1 MSLAQSLNLIIQGW
15 EMTRERIENRFHFV
29 ALPCFC
35 FVLYVTFSCF
45 ASCFQSSPPSSPNL
59 IVKPR
64 KKPSHEKILVPMQ
77 AIHER
82 LSQEIDDSVHEPE
95 KNNNVHEAIEVGVP
109 AEELDNIVNNLE
121 ENYYEEEMKNQ
132 LDIFSKS
139 SPEIH
144 IERAVSVPNPQ
155 TEKEERISKALSEGA
170 ISKNM
175 KKKVASK
182 TVSDPSQRNSLHAEV
197 DSSAK
202 NRPRSSSDPDADVS
216 NLQHVEQ
223 NPEQNTRHKHR
234 RLSLTSLTF
243 KKNKNKNKH
252 KEKHPSD
259 SSDGPDQSGKSDD
272 ESKPHSHYPH
282 GHNGHSDDHS
292 DSDVDERPP
301 PKSFLRRMSVK
312 MKHIMLGNE
321 KEERKFKVDIIDLTN
336 DQGKFSSERVSVDE
350 LQNAIL
356 PGMSALRLLSTHS
369 LKYSAIL
376 TMFLFLSCLA
386 G

>member
-1 MSLAQSLNLIIQGW
+1 ML
-15 EMTRERIENRFHFV
+15 R
-29 ALPCFC
+29 
-35 FVLYVTFSCF
+35 FSCF

-64 KKPSHEKILVPMQ
+64 KKPSHEKIIVPMQ

-82 LSQEIDDSVHEPE
+82 FSQEIDDSVHEPE

-121 ENYYEEEMKNQ
+121 ENYYEDEMKNQ
-132 LDIFSKS
+132 LDNFSKS

-144 IERAVSVPNPQ
+144 VERSVSVPNPQ
-155 TEKEERISKALSEGA
+155 TEREEGISKALSEGA
-170 ISKNM
+170 ISKNL

-272 ESKPHSHYPH
+272 ESKPHHPP

-292 DSDVDERPP
+292 DSDIEERPP
-301 PKSFLRRMSVK
+301 PKSFLRRMSCK

-321 KEERKFKVDIIDLTN
+321 REEKKFKVDIIDLTN

-376 TMFLFLSCLA
+376 TMFFFFLALQGEAAFLSSMFNNHQICR
-386 G
+386 